1 MREWEREREKERASE
16 RERGIRAGMKC
27 AYLTRT
33 LDSAHLFEHSPQ
45 PLSLL
50 LLVPRL
56 AFAPRGLGE
65 EDKHSVAHANSII
78 THTPPFPP
86 DLERE
91 GTGVK
96 YKAK

>member
-1 MREWEREREKERASE
+1 
-16 RERGIRAGMKC
+16 MKC

-45 PLSLL
+45 PVSLL

-78 THTPPFPP
+78 RHTPS
-86 DLERE
+86 LLTEKE
-91 GTGVK
+91 KGTGVK